1 MRIVINEEICCARS
15 LIRYYEIVLKSPY
28 QDGDNWDGFRDGI
41 VSVGEWLEDDILEIY
56 HEGFPH
62 LDEEEL
68 LFYAMTLKEA
78 ELAYKN
84 DEKFSFILKYSDKCF
99 KRIDRETLE
108 NYEVLHEKW
117 HELYMEKAGPVM
129 LQQEIEKLQD
139 KLDAAKQ
146 NSVVYILLV
155 IGFYVILFLIINK
168 L

>member
-28 QDGDNWDGFRDGI
+28 QDGDNWDGFKDGI
-41 VSVGEWLEDDILEIY
+41 ASVGEWLEDDILEIY
-56 HEGFPH
+56 HEAFPH

-99 KRIDRETLE
+99 KRIDRETLD
-108 NYEVLHEKW
+108 NYELLHEKW

-129 LQQEIEKLQD
+129 LQQ
-139 KLDAAKQ
+139 KLDMLLGKLGAAKA
-146 NSVVYILLV
+146 VIYILLL
-155 IGFYVILFLIINK
+155 IGFYLILFLIINK